1 MRRRRLANWLNS
13 ALDNGARPGSASLP
27 MAASVVGLLLILAA
41 CSPSNAS
48 QSPPAPAATQ
58 SSTVEAAPPPPRLP
72 VTSPAP
78 GSLPT
83 PDARAGA
90 GQGSPANAAAQ
101 AAAVDAAVRDAAGR
115 LSLASGAGD
124 LRVQQVEA
132 REWPDSALGC
142 PKPGVMYAQVVTP
155 GFLVI
160 INGAGR
166 ELEYHADSRGRI
178 ILCSEV

>member
-1 MRRRRLANWLNS
+1 
-13 ALDNGARPGSASLP
+13 
-27 MAASVVGLLLILAA
+27 
-41 CSPSNAS
+41 
-48 QSPPAPAATQ
+48 
-58 SSTVEAAPPPPRLP
+58 
-72 VTSPAP
+72 
-78 GSLPT
+78 
-83 PDARAGA
+83 
-90 GQGSPANAAAQ
+90 
-101 AAAVDAAVRDAAGR
+101 VDAAVRDAAAR

-124 LRVQQVEA
+124 LRVQQVEP

-142 PKPGVMYAQVVTP
+142 PRQGVMYSQIVTP